1 MSRGGRHAYAAIS
14 VLAAGALV
22 LTGCSK
28 GGSDNGNGSNKDK
41 ENAKRQQASIKFG
54 TAADSTGPAAEVP
67 GAKSGGTMEV
77 LQRDSYAHLDPGQ
90 IYVSDEAPSPR

>member
-1 MSRGGRHAYAAIS
+1 M
-14 VLAAGALV
+14 

-28 GGSDNGNGSNKDK
+28 GGSDKGNDSNKDK
-41 ENAKRQQASIKFG
+41 ENAQRQQQSIKFG

-90 IYVSDEAPSPR
+90 IYVSDEGSPRR